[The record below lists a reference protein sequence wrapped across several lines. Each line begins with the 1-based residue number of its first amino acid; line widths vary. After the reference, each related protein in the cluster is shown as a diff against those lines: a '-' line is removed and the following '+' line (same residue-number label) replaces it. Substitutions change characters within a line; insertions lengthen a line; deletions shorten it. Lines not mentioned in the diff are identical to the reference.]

1 MAAYVSK
8 PRDVLVYL
16 FNPTLGAPMVGVP
29 FDGVSVHIKKPMQ
42 GIEAWIISEDSWI
55 PLGDGFYSLIV
66 PGNMLMQ
73 PGEFHWW
80 LTSPDSAGAHGS
92 FEVDALPLEASIP
105 PGQCL
110 VSGSVVSLGGM
121 PKLGALVSLRVVKT
135 PTTVSGSLL
144 EGNILQTYT
153 TATGQFS
160 LPVVQGVTAILEI
173 TSAGIRQQVI
183 IPHLDSVDVLT
194 LLPPIAP

>member
-16 FNPTLGAPMVGVP
+16 FNPSLGAPMVDVP
-29 FDGVSVHIKKPMQ
+29 FDGVSVHIKQPMQ
-42 GIEAWIISEDSWI
+42 NILSWSIPEESWI
-55 PLGDGFYSLIV
+55 SRGDGFYSLVI

-80 LTSPDSAGAHGS
+80 LTSPGSAGAHGS
-92 FEVDALPLEASIP
+92 FEVDAMPLEASVP

-110 VSGSVVSLGGM
+110 VSGSVMSLGGL
-121 PKLGALVSLRVVKT
+121 PKLGALISLRVVKT
-135 PTTVSGSLL
+135 PTTVAGSLL
-144 EGNILQTYT
+144 EGSILQTYT

-160 LPVVQGVTAILEI
+160 LPVIQGVTAILEI
-173 TSAGIRQQVI
+173 TSAGIRQQVT
-183 IPHLDSVDVLT
+183 IPFADAIDVLT
-194 LLPPIAP
+194 LLPPITP